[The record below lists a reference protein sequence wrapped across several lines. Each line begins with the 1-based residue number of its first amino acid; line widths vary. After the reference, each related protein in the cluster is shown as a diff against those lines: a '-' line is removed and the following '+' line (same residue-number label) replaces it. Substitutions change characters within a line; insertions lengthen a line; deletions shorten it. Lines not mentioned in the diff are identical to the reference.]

1 MKKNGFGKLTRY
13 LIGYR
18 FLLFL
23 TLLAAVISTVFT
35 VLAPAVMGMIT
46 TQLFDGAKS
55 GTFNW
60 KMIATLVVLLA
71 ALYII
76 GQIFAFVQNLGMTR
90 VTARVVQKLRDDIDR
105 KMHHL
110 KLDYYDTRTNG
121 EILSTIT
128 NDVDTV
134 SNMLSQSL
142 AQIITQVIT
151 AVGILVIMLKM
162 NGWLSLIAI
171 AMVPLSIFAALGVM
185 KASSK
190 HYGEQQNLL
199 GEMNGFI
206 EEIYNGKNV
215 IQAFG
220 CEERA
225 EKRFSE
231 INEKLRETAEK
242 ADTESGTISPITS
255 LVNNAGYVV
264 SAVLGCFFVLGGKMT
279 VGTVQ
284 SMLQYTKQF
293 SQPFTSIAGMAGTLG
308 AAAAAANRIG
318 NLLDAPEEV
327 PDTDHSEEAIKA
339 DGTVEFRHVA
349 FGYTADN
356 QLMHDVSF
364 SVKPGQKIAIVGP
377 TGAGK
382 TTLVNLLMRFYEI
395 NGGAIFVDGVNTR
408 EMTREEL
415 RRHFSMV
422 LQDTWLFEGTILDN
436 LSYGRNGLSRAQ
448 VEEASAAASADSF
461 IRMLP
466 DSYDFVLSHG
476 GENISQG
483 ERQLLTIARAM
494 ACDPEIMILDEATSN
509 VDTYTEQKIQD
520 AMARLM
526 KGRTSF
532 VIAHRLSTIRDADMI
547 LYMENGDIKEAGS
560 HDELMARHGKYE
572 QLYLSQFASH
582 TDAERD
588 GIIGCLYCD
597 RIRVCTDLSLHHPCN
612 AS

>member
-1 MKKNGFGKLTRY
+1 MKNKGLSKLTKY
-13 LIGYR
+13 LKGYR
-18 FLLFL
+18 LLLFF

-46 TQLFDGAKS
+46 TQLFNGAKTGS
-55 GTFNW
+55 FDW
-60 KMIATLVVLLA
+60 DMIAKLVVLLA
-71 ALYII
+71 VLYLI

-110 KLDYYDTRTNG
+110 RLDYYDTRTNG

-134 SNMLSQSL
+134 STMLSQNV

-151 AVGILVIMLKM
+151 AVGILLIMLKM
-162 NGWLSLIAI
+162 NGWLTLIAI

-185 KASSK
+185 KAGSK

-199 GEMNGFI
+199 GDMNGFI

-220 CEERA
+220 CEHRA
-225 EKRFSE
+225 ERRFGE
-231 INEKLRETAEK
+231 INERLRETAEK

-255 LVNNAGYVV
+255 LVNNAGYVA
-264 SAVLGCFFVLGGKMT
+264 SAVLGCFFVLSGKMT

-293 SQPFTSIAGMAGTLG
+293 SQPFTSIAGMAGSLG
-308 AAAAAANRIG
+308 AAGAAADRIG
-318 NLLDAPEEV
+318 DLLDAPEEE
-327 PDTDHSEEAIKA
+327 PDTESAEKVTKT
-339 DGTVEFRHVA
+339 DGSVQFCHVA
-349 FGYTADN
+349 FGYTPDR
-356 QLMHDVSF
+356 QLMTDVNF
-364 SVKPGQKIAIVGP
+364 TVKPGQKIAIVGP

-395 NGGAIFVDGVNTR
+395 NSGEIYVDGVNTKK
-408 EMTREEL
+408 MTREEL
-415 RRHFSMV
+415 RKHFSMV
-422 LQDTWLFEGTILDN
+422 LQDTWLFEGTICDN
-436 LSYGRNGLSRAQ
+436 LAYGRDGLTKSK
-448 VEEASAAASADSF
+448 VEEAAGAASADSF

-466 DSYDFVLSHG
+466 DSYDFILSHG

-520 AMARLM
+520 AMAKLM

-560 HDELMARHGKYE
+560 HEQLMAQHGKYE
-572 QLYLSQFASH
+572 QLYLSQFAS
-582 TDAERD
+582 
-588 GIIGCLYCD
+588 
-597 RIRVCTDLSLHHPCN
+597 
-612 AS
+612 

>member
-1 MKKNGFGKLTRY
+1 MKNKGFSKLTKY
-13 LIGYR
+13 LKGYR
-18 FLLFL
+18 LLLFF

-46 TQLFDGAKS
+46 TRLFDGAKTGS
-55 GTFNW
+55 FDW
-60 KMIATLVVLLA
+60 DIIAKLVVLLA
-71 ALYII
+71 ALYLI

-110 KLDYYDTRTNG
+110 KLDYYDTQTNG

-134 SNMLSQSL
+134 STMLSQNV
-142 AQIITQVIT
+142 AQIVTQVIT
-151 AVGILVIMLKM
+151 AIGILLIMLKM
-162 NGWLSLIAI
+162 NGWLTLIAI

-199 GEMNGFI
+199 GQMNGFI

-215 IQAFG
+215 IQSFG
-220 CEERA
+220 CEGRA
-225 EKRFSE
+225 ERRFGE
-231 INEKLRETAEK
+231 INERLRETAEK

-264 SAVLGCFFVLGGKMT
+264 SAVLGCFFVLSGKMT
-279 VGTVQ
+279 VGTMQ

-293 SQPFTSIAGMAGTLG
+293 SQPFTSIAGMAGSLG
-308 AAAAAANRIG
+308 AAAAAADRITG
-318 NLLDAPEEV
+318 LLDAPEEE
-327 PDTDHSEEAIKA
+327 PDTESAEKVTKT
-339 DGTVEFRHVA
+339 DGSVQFCHVA
-349 FGYTADN
+349 FGYTPDR
-356 QLMHDVSF
+356 QLMTDVNF
-364 SVKPGQKIAIVGP
+364 TVKPGQKIAIVGP

-395 NGGAIFVDGVNTR
+395 NGGQIYVDGVNTKKI
-408 EMTREEL
+408 TREEL
-415 RRHFSMV
+415 RKHFSMV
-422 LQDTWLFEGTILDN
+422 LQDTWLFEGTICDN
-436 LSYGRNGLSRAQ
+436 LSYGRDGLTRSK
-448 VEEASAAASADSF
+448 VEEAATAASADSF

-466 DSYDFVLSHG
+466 DSYDFTLSHG
-476 GENISQG
+476 GVNISQG

-520 AMARLM
+520 AMAKLM

-560 HDELMARHGKYE
+560 HDELMAKHGKYE
-572 QLYLSQFASH
+572 QLYLSQFAS
-582 TDAERD
+582 
-588 GIIGCLYCD
+588 
-597 RIRVCTDLSLHHPCN
+597 
-612 AS
+612 

>member
-1 MKKNGFGKLTRY
+1 MTAGHILVDGVDVRKWRLQDLRERIGYVPQKNVLFTGDIASNLKFGNESGQEADWKRAAEIACADEFIEKKADSFHEHISQGGTNLSGGQRQRLAIARAVMKKPEIY
-13 LIGYR
+13 L
-18 FLLFL
+18 
-23 TLLAAVISTVFT
+23 
-35 VLAPAVMGMIT
+35 
-46 TQLFDGAKS
+46 
-55 GTFNW
+55 
-60 KMIATLVVLLA
+60 
-71 ALYII
+71 
-76 GQIFAFVQNLGMTR
+76 FV
-90 VTARVVQKLRDDIDR
+90 
-105 KMHHL
+105 
-110 KLDYYDTRTNG
+110 
-121 EILSTIT
+121 
-128 NDVDTV
+128 
-134 SNMLSQSL
+134 
-142 AQIITQVIT
+142 
-151 AVGILVIMLKM
+151 KM

-185 KASSK
+185 KASSQ

-242 ADTESGTISPITS
+242 ADTESGTISPITF

-264 SAVLGCFFVLGGKMT
+264 SAVLGCFFVLSGKMT

-318 NLLDAPEEV
+318 DLLDAPEEV
-327 PDTDHSEEAIKA
+327 PDTDQSEEAIKA

-356 QLMHDVSF
+356 QLMHDVNF

-395 NGGAIFVDGVNTR
+395 NGGEIYVDGVNTKK
-408 EMTREEL
+408 MTREEL
-415 RRHFSMV
+415 RKHFSMV

-436 LSYGRNGLSRAQ
+436 LSYGRNGLSRTQ

-466 DSYDFVLSHG
+466 GSYDFVLSHG

-560 HDELMARHGKYE
+560 HDELMSRHGKYE
-572 QLYLSQFASH
+572 QLYLSQFAS
-582 TDAERD
+582 
-588 GIIGCLYCD
+588 
-597 RIRVCTDLSLHHPCN
+597 
-612 AS
+612 

>member
-1 MKKNGFGKLTRY
+1 MKKNGFVKLTRY

-185 KASSK
+185 KASSQ

-264 SAVLGCFFVLGGKMT
+264 SAVLGCFFVLSGKMT

-318 NLLDAPEEV
+318 DLLDAPEEV
-327 PDTDHSEEAIKA
+327 PDTDQSEEAIKA

-356 QLMHDVSF
+356 QLIRCELLG
-364 SVKPGQKIAIVGP
+364 K
-377 TGAGK
+377 TGA
-382 TTLVNLLMRFYEI
+382 E
-395 NGGAIFVDGVNTR
+395 DCH
-408 EMTREEL
+408 
-415 RRHFSMV
+415 RRT
-422 LQDTWLFEGTILDN
+422 D
-436 LSYGRNGLSRAQ
+436 RR
-448 VEEASAAASADSF
+448 
-461 IRMLP
+461 
-466 DSYDFVLSHG
+466 
-476 GENISQG
+476 GENHAG
-483 ERQLLTIARAM
+483 EPPDALL
-494 ACDPEIMILDEATSN
+494 
-509 VDTYTEQKIQD
+509 
-520 AMARLM
+520 
-526 KGRTSF
+526 
-532 VIAHRLSTIRDADMI
+532 
-547 LYMENGDIKEAGS
+547 
-560 HDELMARHGKYE
+560 
-572 QLYLSQFASH
+572 
-582 TDAERD
+582 
-588 GIIGCLYCD
+588 
-597 RIRVCTDLSLHHPCN
+597 
-612 AS
+612 